1 MENPGFITFFLIITN
16 FIFSYRGFKDYSF
29 FTRYKFQVEQVM
41 VYKDYKRLFT
51 SGFLHIGWMHL
62 IFNMLAL
69 YFFSSGLISYI
80 GAGEFILVYVAGI
93 LGGNL
98 FSLLIHKNDSFY
110 SSVGASGAVF
120 SIMFSSIALFPGMR
134 IGLFFLPLSLPA
146 WLFGLG
152 YLLFSIYAI
161 RSRSD
166 NIGHDAHVGGGLTG
180 MLLAVLLH
188 PSALVNNFVTIL
200 IIAVPAVIF
209 IYTIIKKPGALLV
222 DNFYYN
228 NSRTLTK
235 EDKYNLKKKNSQEEL
250 DRVLE
255 KIHKKGMNSLN
266 EKEKRLLQ
274 EYSK

>member
-1 MENPGFITFFLIITN
+1 MENPGFVTFFLIITN

-166 NIGHDAHVGGGLTG
+166 NIGHDAHIGGGLTG

-200 IIAVPAVIF
+200 IIAVPAIIF

-235 EDKYNLKKKNSQEEL
+235 EDKYNLKKKNTQEEL

-255 KIHKKGMNSLN
+255 KIHKKGINSLN

>member
-51 SGFLHIGWMHL
+51 SGFLHVGWMHL
-62 IFNMLAL
+62 IFSMLAL
-69 YFFSSGLISYI
+69 YFFSSGLVSYL
-80 GAGEFILVYVAGI
+80 GVGEFILIYVAGI

-200 IIAVPAVIF
+200 IIAVPAIIF

-235 EDKYNLKKKNSQEEL
+235 EDKYNLKKKNTEEEL

-255 KIHKKGMNSLN
+255 KIHKKGINSLN
-266 EKEKRLLQ
+266 EKEKKLLQ

>member
-200 IIAVPAVIF
+200 IIAVPAIIF